1 MKLSNLRD
9 DEIIE
14 ILSAIDAG
22 FSIAFPPGV
31 SAPVPVAE
39 LEAQVERL
47 REAIEGALRIK
58 KLWAPTEP
66 WPDDHTGEAE
76 ALAIMENNFSQ
87 ALAETEE
94 TL

>member
-1 MKLSNLRD
+1 MSIKYVMFTLARCPDLRASD
-9 DEIIE
+9 
-14 ILSAIDAG
+14 

-47 REAIEGALRIK
+47 REAIAGALRIK
-58 KLWAPTEP
+58 KLWAPTGP